1 MPHLTCCKCT
11 LNNAPALISMGHDVS
26 ASSKSG
32 SNEEHLFAVASRGFD
47 SLSFAWRRC
56 GMILLLANVS
66 MDASNNAMMPSGS
79 NYATFAHALS
89 FFLPSPQIEQSEPR
103 CYTLLDG

>member
-1 MPHLTCCKCT
+1 MAHPTCGKCT
-11 LNNAPALISMGHDVS
+11 LNIAPALISMGNDIS

-32 SNEEHLFAVASRGFD
+32 STEEHLFAVASRGFD

-66 MDASNNAMMPSGS
+66 MDASNNAMMPSSS

-89 FFLPSPQIEQSEPR
+89 FFLPSPQTEQSEPR
-103 CYTLLDG
+103 CYTLLNR